1 MIPWASQSSGL
12 ATLATSSR
20 ASFASFLTPFFFF
33 RLRRSILTYWF
44 STVLLISLCRLY
56 VSRSSRRLATCWLAA
71 PSSFS
76 FQPSCSSSC
85 SLPSRSA
92 ASWSFSPSSVAAA
105 SALRTALAC
114 LAHAR
119 RGPQLGATEVGV
131 ELEVSLEGESGVVLE
146 LVPVAKLLVHSTK
159 ESVTMFWLSRLDS
172 TSLSSLIMSS
182 LVSSIFLLCSAMTE
196 CSSMILSS

>member
-85 SLPSRSA
+85 SLPNPTAQPPAGPSAPAVLQQLPRSALHSLASLTLAAVLNLARPRLVWNSRS
-92 ASWSFSPSSVAAA
+92 
-105 SALRTALAC
+105 
-114 LAHAR
+114 
-119 RGPQLGATEVGV
+119 
-131 ELEVSLEGESGVVLE
+131 
-146 LVPVAKLLVHSTK
+146 
-159 ESVTMFWLSRLDS
+159 RLKG
-172 TSLSSLIMSS
+172 S
-182 LVSSIFLLCSAMTE
+182 LV
-196 CSSMILSS
+196 